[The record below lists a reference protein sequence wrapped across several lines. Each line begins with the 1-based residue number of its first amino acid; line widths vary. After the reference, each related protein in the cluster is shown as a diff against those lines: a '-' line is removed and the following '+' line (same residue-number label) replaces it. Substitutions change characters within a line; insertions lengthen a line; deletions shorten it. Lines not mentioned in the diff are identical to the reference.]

1 MTKLSKRRS
10 SLLINGYPIKN
21 IRCRASSLADFGYKV
36 WCWQLDGDAYDCPLE
51 ALTQEFWQAKQNARL
66 ACGILLLNL
75 DARARGDLLIL
86 ATQSLYAT
94 FDQGFGRLTIPQVL
108 SLYRAI
114 LRLGFQHM
122 DILRTLQFE
131 ECLDLFKELE
141 TAFEELVLPSR
152 NEKGEYYYRLHKLD
166 AFDPAQADSLEVGF
180 CPRCKQKIAFGKGL
194 DVMKAYR
201 MDPETV
207 FVFGTCSHCR
217 KVVATAIN
225 PHFTNLWFPTI

>member
-1 MTKLSKRRS
+1 M
-10 SLLINGYPIKN
+10 LIGGYPIKN
-21 IRCRASSLADFGYKV
+21 IQCRASSLADFGYKA
-36 WCWQLDGDAYDCPLE
+36 WYWQLEGGAYDSHLE
-51 ALTQEFWQAKQNARL
+51 PLTQEFWQAKQNARL
-66 ACGILLLNL
+66 AYGILLLSL
-75 DARARGDLLIL
+75 DARAPGDLLIL
-86 ATQSLYAT
+86 ATQDLYAT
-94 FDQGFGRLTIPQVL
+94 FDQGFGHLTIRQVL

-114 LRLGFQHM
+114 LRLDFPHV

-131 ECLDLFKELE
+131 DRLDLFKELE
-141 TAFEELVLPSR
+141 TAFEELVLPTR
-152 NEKGEYYYRLHKLD
+152 NEKGEYYRRLHKLE
-166 AFDPAQADSLEVGF
+166 AFDPAQADSLGVVF

-207 FVFGTCSHCR
+207 FVFGTCNHCR